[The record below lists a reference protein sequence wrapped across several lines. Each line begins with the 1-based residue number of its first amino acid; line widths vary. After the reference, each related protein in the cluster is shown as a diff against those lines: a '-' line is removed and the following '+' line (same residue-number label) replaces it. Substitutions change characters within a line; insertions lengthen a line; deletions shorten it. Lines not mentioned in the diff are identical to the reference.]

1 MPRLTLKSLVVEDLG
16 YCCVW
21 FFLTRFRRSRV
32 VADRLGLD
40 IRTVNYA
47 RKRVK
52 DGTEVCSQCDRC
64 MHRLV
69 KMDGDARK
77 IPIKPQDTTT

>member
-1 MPRLTLKSLVVEDLG
+1 MARITLRSLVTQDLK
-16 YCCVW
+16 YCCLW

-47 RKRVK
+47 RERVRRGEEK
-52 DGTEVCSQCDRC
+52 CAGCANC
-64 MHRLV
+64 MHTVVTLA
-69 KMDGDARK
+69 GTARK
-77 IPIKPQDTTT
+77 PKAEI

>member
-1 MPRLTLKSLVVEDLG
+1 MARITLRSLVTQDLG

-21 FFLTRFRRSRV
+21 FFLTRFRKSRV

-47 RKRVK
+47 RARVK
-52 DGTEVCSQCDRC
+52 SGEEKCAGCEGCLDKVVTMKLAARVPKS
-64 MHRLV
+64 
-69 KMDGDARK
+69 GD
-77 IPIKPQDTTT
+77 